1 MPYNNNVRQNKTT
14 MEPTM
19 TKQSLKISFDNA
31 GGITL
36 ETSEYCHFFG
46 EYAEEAANATNA
58 ILNGESTQYWDGN
71 EPEHRLEDSETQHYF
86 EDIQSILNTPLDEL
100 MCGYSQM
107 TFYKALKSLNPKY
120 FVIQKGYCFF
130 GCGDT
135 PKQAWEDAKEVIDNP
150 EREKLSVEELPSY
163 NQAQDGDMCV
173 VSEEEYNQG
182 KM

>member
-1 MPYNNNVRQNKTT
+1 
-14 MEPTM
+14 M

-46 EYAEEAANATNA
+46 EYAEEAACATNA

-71 EPEHRLEDSETQHYF
+71 NPEHRLEDSETQHYF
-86 EDIQSILNTPLDEL
+86 EDIQAILKKPFNKDDYS
-100 MCGYSQM
+100 GYSEM
-107 TFYKALKSLNPKY
+107 TFYKALKSLSQGTKY
-120 FVIQKGYCFF
+120 FVIQKGYCIF
-130 GCGDT
+130 GIGTT
-135 PKQAWEDAKEVIDNP
+135 PKEAWEDAKEWIDNP

-163 NQAQDGDMCV
+163 YEAQDGDMCIV
-173 VSEEEYNQG
+173 TEEEHYQG